1 MTSGCLQEKTQTKAV
16 STYKVT
22 DEITS
27 STKVTNKTR
36 EVSVSA
42 YGLEINQT
50 YAVQAD
56 IGARYDPNEVSG
68 AGPVFEV
75 NKGDTFRILAIQ
87 DEYVQ
92 VESNA
97 LSGWIPEFYFS
108 KEAANIY
115 IETPYEMIVAKE
127 VPVFSAP
134 VNKIKEPHLDLWA
147 GKVVL
152 IKKSYMDWVAVSIVQ
167 YDAEYGADMWVPKSS
182 LQVYDPANAKEGRLA
197 LHSIIYDEH
206 GQIKDEQWVNSVFIQ
221 SETEIS
227 RIGPVYQ
234 IISTGGLKGYIR
246 MKDFIPNP
254 FITVV
259 SYIFIEKSK
268 RDDNFAISVINNL
281 NNMVS
286 N

>member
-1 MTSGCLQEKTQTKAV
+1 MRTLPVLLLICGVILISGCLKEKIQTKAV
-16 STYKVT
+16 STFEAVSETIQKEKNTSTYEVT
-22 DEITS
+22 DETTS
-27 STKVTNKTR
+27 STKVSNTTR

-42 YGLEINQT
+42 YGLQVNQT
-50 YAVQAD
+50 YTVQAD

-68 AGPVFEV
+68 VGPVFEV

-92 VESNA
+92 VESKA

-108 KEAANIY
+108 KEAANIQ
-115 IETPYEMIVAKE
+115 IEPPYEMIVANE
-127 VPVFSAP
+127 VPVSSAP
-134 VNKIKEPHLDLWA
+134 GNKVKNLHLDLWA

-182 LQVYDPANAKEGRLA
+182 LQGYDPVKAKEGRLA
-197 LHSIIYDEH
+197 PHSTIYDEH

-221 SETEIS
+221 SETQIS

-234 IISTGGLKGYIR
+234 IISSGGQKGYIR
-246 MKDFIPNP
+246 VKDFIPNP
-254 FITVV
+254 SFH
-259 SYIFIEKSK
+259 
-268 RDDNFAISVINNL
+268 
-281 NNMVS
+281 
-286 N
+286 